1 MTEKIE
7 QRQDHQPNA
16 DKKKARKFP
25 KMTKKVLITACVCGG
40 LALGAGGIAGVAA
53 MDGYHA
59 QIEAAVKHERLA
71 NKSDIKIDQQAAIDQ
86 FNECWPE
93 IP

>member
-7 QRQDHQPNA
+7 KRQDQQPKP

-40 LALGAGGIAGVAA
+40 LVLGAGGIAGVAA
-53 MDGYHA
+53 MDG
-59 QIEAAVKHERLA
+59 
-71 NKSDIKIDQQAAIDQ
+71 
-86 FNECWPE
+86 
-93 IP
+93 

>member
-7 QRQDHQPNA
+7 KRQDQQPKP

-40 LALGAGGIAGVAA
+40 LTLGAGGIAGIAA
-53 MDGYHA
+53 MDCVTQFSGERNSR
-59 QIEAAVKHERLA
+59 QLLRIVAAVTK
-71 NKSDIKIDQQAAIDQ
+71 
-86 FNECWPE
+86 
-93 IP
+93 